1 MKIDFSIITCPA
13 HGKVVSE
20 DAHKIVHE
28 TGKPF
33 FVTVVDGHGPQNKE
47 FNDVIAEFAEYVAG
61 NMTDLFRRYPKH
73 DRFGELFDI
82 VQQDVALTYGNFPFG
97 AVASCLCIDGFG
109 LTIAQAGDCRLYQFT
124 PQNEYG
130 HECLTQDHGLYN
142 MQEINRLRP
151 FFQSGQFAPLSYGP
165 MNRVSGLSEERLH
178 FKQPNG
184 QWSSWSLS
192 PTRGFGDPEFHPAF
206 THVPEV
212 RTVSYS
218 SHEDCVFA
226 LCSDG
231 GTCIVQETFKFMKI
245 HATVL
250 DDEFLGHATA
260 VARAIVPE
268 RPHDDITIIL
278 IRIRPNS
285 LPTSL

>member
-1 MKIDFSIITCPA
+1 MKIDFSVITRPA

-20 DAHKIVHE
+20 DACAIVHE
-28 TGKPF
+28 PNKPF
-33 FVTVVDGHGPQNKE
+33 FATVVDGHGPRNKE
-47 FNDVIAEFAEYVAG
+47 FNQDIAAFAEYVAG
-61 NMTDLFRRYPKH
+61 NMADLFRRYPRH
-73 DRFGELFDI
+73 DKFVELFDT
-82 VQQDVALTYGNFPFG
+82 VQKDVAFTYGNFPFG

-109 LTIAQAGDCRLYQFT
+109 LTIAQAGDCRLYQFDR
-124 PQNEYG
+124 QHAYG
-130 HECLTQDHGLYN
+130 NECLTQDHGLYN
-142 MQEINRLRP
+142 AQEIKRLRP
-151 FFQSGQFAPLSYGP
+151 FFQSGQFAPLSHGP

-178 FKQPNG
+178 FKQPDG
-184 QWSSWSLS
+184 QWSSWSLV

-231 GTCIVQETFKFMKI
+231 GARIVQETFKFMKKSD
-245 HATVL
+245 VSM
-250 DDEFLGHATA
+250 DDAFLGHATA

-268 RPHDDITIIL
+268 KPSDDITIIL

-285 LPTSL
+285 LPTSF